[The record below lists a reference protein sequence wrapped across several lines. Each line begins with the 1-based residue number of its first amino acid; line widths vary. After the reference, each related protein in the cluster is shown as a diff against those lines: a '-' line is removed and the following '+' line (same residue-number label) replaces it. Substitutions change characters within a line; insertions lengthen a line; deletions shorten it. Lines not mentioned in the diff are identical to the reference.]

1 VNIGLIGVGHIA
13 RALATGWSGVQS
25 APGLLCHDV
34 VPGRAE
40 ETASVLGGR
49 AASSPRELVM
59 GSDLVIVAVR
69 PQDVGDV
76 LGEIGPVLGR
86 RGVVSVAAGVKI
98 ERLQSALPAGA
109 RVGRVMPNIAAK
121 MGLGVF
127 LFASGTLG
135 PQVDEVRAVFDT
147 IGITVDVPE
156 PLFDVAT
163 SISGC
168 MPGFIG
174 FIVDAFAT
182 AGRDGGLDEAT
193 ARRLA
198 TAAAHGGAA
207 FVADIGDPAAAM
219 EAIATP
225 GGMTKA
231 GLDSL
236 QASGVADGIQAAV
249 AAATAR
255 AKELAS

>member
-1 VNIGLIGVGHIA
+1 
-13 RALATGWSGVQS
+13 
-25 APGLLCHDV
+25 
-34 VPGRAE
+34 
-40 ETASVLGGR
+40 
-49 AASSPRELVM
+49 M
-59 GSDLVIVAVR
+59 
-69 PQDVGDV
+69 
-76 LGEIGPVLGR
+76 
-86 RGVVSVAAGVKI
+86 
-98 ERLQSALPAGA
+98 
-109 RVGRVMPNIAAK
+109 MPNIAAK

-127 LFASGTLG
+127 LFAPGSLG
-135 PQVDEVRAVFDT
+135 PQADEVRAVFDT
-147 IGITVDVPE
+147 IGITMDVPE

-174 FIVDAFAT
+174 FIVDAFAA
-182 AGRDGGLDEAT
+182 AGRDGGLDEAM
-193 ARRLA
+193 ARQLA
-198 TAAAHGGAA
+198 MAAAQGGAA